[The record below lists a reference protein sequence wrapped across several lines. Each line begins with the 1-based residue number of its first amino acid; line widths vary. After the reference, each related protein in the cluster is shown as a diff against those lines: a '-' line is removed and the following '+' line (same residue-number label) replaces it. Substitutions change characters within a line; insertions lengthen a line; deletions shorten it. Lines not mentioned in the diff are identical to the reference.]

1 MTSAA
6 RYDVDKVSLIQE
18 IQQLGLPQEN
28 SNVIGEEYSKGKIA
42 LLKALAAQSYR
53 LNRVLE
59 TEIASTGNPVK
70 ATDIA
75 MNLRL
80 LLDNN
85 PRYSANCV
93 ASSDNTSELVEGKKC
108 KETLSFDIS
117 AEKLDLLIHELS
129 KAKEIMKDLNNF

>member
-28 SNVIGEEYSKGKIA
+28 SKVIGEEYSEGKIA
-42 LLKALAAQSYR
+42 LLKALAAQIYR

-59 TEIASTGNPVK
+59 TEIVSTGNPVK
-70 ATDIA
+70 VTDIA

-85 PRYSANCV
+85 PHYSANRV
-93 ASSDNTSELVEGKKC
+93 TSNDNTSESVEGKKC

-129 KAKEIMKDLNNF
+129 EAKEIMKGLNNF

>member
-28 SNVIGEEYSKGKIA
+28 SKVIGEEYSEGKIA
-42 LLKALAAQSYR
+42 LLKALAAQIYR

-59 TEIASTGNPVK
+59 TEIVSTGNPVK
-70 ATDIA
+70 VTDIA

-85 PRYSANCV
+85 PHYSANCV
-93 ASSDNTSELVEGKKC
+93 ASNDNTSESVEGKKC

-129 KAKEIMKDLNNF
+129 EAKEIMKGLNNF